1 MEREWSARQIAQF
14 TGWSKTSIIGALS
27 ALGITRPAKQ
37 RIKPPFGWKLSD
49 EGQLIAHVREQKTV
63 RKIVQLSAKGLS
75 STRIAKFLNEKKVP
89 TKTRKRW
96 EHKTIKA
103 ILERE
108 STEGRKS

>member
-1 MEREWSARQIAQF
+1 M
-14 TGWSKTSIIGALS
+14 
-27 ALGITRPAKQ
+27 GITRPQKQ

-49 EGQLIAHVREQKTV
+49 EGKLVAHVREQKTV

-75 STRIAKFLNEKKVP
+75 ATGIAKFLNENKVP

-96 EHKTIKA
+96 EHKTILA

-108 STEGRKS
+108 SGKKKKNHV